1 MVQQRFIKL
10 FTPIMSDFYPLA
22 MSQIVYFC
30 TNINSIMKLKHFIA
44 ILLLA
49 GMSVQAQVTEITI
62 TENPVKETL
71 NMPWRNCISVGRAHN
86 LLRADC
92 LEHLEKA
99 QQVMGYNYCRFHA
112 IFDDDMA
119 VVVRNADNS
128 LIFQWHQVDKVYDAL
143 LKMGIRPFVEINPMP
158 KALASGTQTMF
169 GYEMNVTPPAS
180 YDEWS
185 YFISEFAKHLIQRYG
200 QEEVRKWYF
209 EVWNEPNL
217 NAFFSGDQAEYFKLY
232 KYTALALKK
241 VDEKLRVG
249 GPATSS
255 GKWVTDMINF
265 CVNNTVPLD
274 FVSTHL
280 YAQDEPNIYPDR
292 VGSPYLI
299 GDFFAA
305 QVKQVEQEVKNSVRP
320 DLELHYTEWNTQA
333 AKNTASITWGNNIY
347 VDNLFGASFV
357 VRNCLEL
364 DKSVKSLAYWVVSDI
379 FDEGA
384 IPHSPFSCTYGML
397 TIHGIPKATY
407 NGFALLRKMEGNNLE
422 VKKSTP
428 VASKSKK
435 GSKTTVETPKVSE
448 NGTGAYAVNDL
459 GIIRIILWNQNFV
472 EIENHPT
479 WKGTVN
485 VPFLDAS
492 KEYVT
497 TSSTIGAGYGS
508 PWETWQQLGAPQ
520 NPTNFQL
527 ELLKAH
533 STPYF
538 AIEKLTQTNGKLS
551 LDFTLA
557 PGEVKY
563 IEISPKGSVAVKRG
577 IDEAAAKLLEEQLG
591 QKSKK

>member
-1 MVQQRFIKL
+1 MKFKSFVFSFLL
-10 FTPIMSDFYPLA
+10 FA
-22 MSQIVYFC
+22 
-30 TNINSIMKLKHFIA
+30 
-44 ILLLA
+44 LLA
-49 GMSVQAQVTEITI
+49 GAQVTVITI
-62 TENPVKETL
+62 SEKSVKETL

-99 QQVMGYNYCRFHA
+99 QQVMGYSYCRFHA

-119 VVVRNADNS
+119 VVVRNADS
-128 LIFQWHQVDKVYDAL
+128 TLTFQWHQVDKVYDAL

-169 GYEMNVTPPAS
+169 GYKMNVTPPRS
-180 YDEWS
+180 YPEWS
-185 YFISEFAKHLIQRYG
+185 YFMSEFAKHLIQRYG
-200 QEEVRKWYF
+200 QDEVRKWYF
-209 EVWNEPNL
+209 EVWNEANL

-232 KYTALALKK
+232 ETTAFALKK

-255 GKWVTDMINF
+255 GKWVTDMINY
-265 CVNNTVPLD
+265 CTTNSVPLD

-305 QVKQVEQEVKNSVRP
+305 QVKQVEQEVKNSLRP
-320 DLELHYTEWNTQA
+320 DLELHYTEWNTQS
-333 AKNTASITWGNNIY
+333 AKNTASITWSDNIY
-347 VDNLFGASFV
+347 VDNLYGASFV

-364 DKSVKSLAYWVVSDI
+364 DKSVSSLAYWVVSDI

-384 IPHSPFSCTYGML
+384 IPHSPFSCTYGMM
-397 TIHGIPKATY
+397 TIHGIPKATF
-407 NGFALLRKMEGNNLE
+407 NAFALLRKMNGNILDVTKNE
-422 VKKSTP
+422 IPATKTKGKIKTP
-428 VASKSKK
+428 IAPV
-435 GSKTTVETPKVSE
+435 VKVSE
-448 NGTGAYAVNDL
+448 NGTGAYAVNNL
-459 GIIRIILWNQNFV
+459 GIIKIILWNQNFV
-472 EIENHPT
+472 EVEVNPT
-479 WKGTVN
+479 WIGSIQI
-485 VPFLDAS
+485 PFLDTS
-492 KEYVT
+492 KDYVT
-497 TSSTIGAGYGS
+497 ASSTIGAGYGS
-508 PWETWQQLGAPQ
+508 PWETWQQIGAPQ

-533 STPYF
+533 SIPYF
-538 AIEKLTQTNGKLS
+538 NIEKLTQTDGKIS
-551 LDFTLA
+551 LNFTLA

-577 IDEAAAKLLEEQLG
+577 IDEAEAKLLEEQLG